1 VRWELGSCPTCGAA
15 FLSGDDLAA
24 GTAATGRHRP
34 GAVERVLALPRGGR
48 LVLALLVGILVAVV
62 IPLLLSLL

>member
-1 VRWELGSCPTCGAA
+1 
-15 FLSGDDLAA
+15 
-24 GTAATGRHRP
+24 
-34 GAVERVLALPRGGR
+34 VLALPRGGR